1 MSVCAICALCIN
13 LKSIFIPFAAGIRSF
28 LQSIAFSKTKENFKW
43 WLKSLEYIHALQK
56 CFILYGYHV
65 FFCAHF
71 GLFFSLFCFRSIN
84 YPVCVLFNIC
94 YIWNDFCQ
102 FFDRWM
108 NYGVWVSF
116 LSYPDERDKTN
127 SRCEHLHEKSKVQSI
142 SAASL
147 VCVRTPWTYQW
158 AEHQN
163 IYVYTHTHHI
173 MSLFLPPKLNLF
185 NLKFAN
191 TAQIY

>member
-1 MSVCAICALCIN
+1 MIEKPRMYTRITKMFHSIRLSCLLLCA
-13 LKSIFIPFAAGIRSF
+13 FWFVTF
-28 LQSIAFSKTKENFKW
+28 
-43 WLKSLEYIHALQK
+43 
-56 CFILYGYHV
+56 
-65 FFCAHF
+65 
-71 GLFFSLFCFRSIN
+71 LFCFRSIN
-84 YPVCVLFNIC
+84 YPVCVLFN
-94 YIWNDFCQ
+94 IWNDFCQ

-147 VCVRTPWTYQW
+147 VCVRTPWTYS
-158 AEHQN
+158 EQN
-163 IYVYTHTHHI
+163 ITTYTNTLTQNI
-173 MSLFLPPKLNLF
+173 MSPFLPSKLNLF